1 MNSAWSND
9 FSYSYYRRL
18 LQAIKANF
26 QTYLFYEVP
35 EVLMNCQGNPK
46 LLLRHDVDLDLDK
59 ALAMAEIESEL
70 KISSYYSVMINC
82 PFYTLNDRTSKSI
95 LQRIKKMGHEIG
107 LHFDFN
113 NHQNRNGYTDI
124 ASLTEEIDISAR
136 VLEDIISSKVHSI
149 SFHRPLKQFLK
160 GPVLVSGRVNAYSAE
175 LMDWYLSDST
185 GNWREGEPIPMLEN
199 PRKPLLQLLI
209 HPIWWGDKH
218 MLPSERLQSF
228 FDYRTKGFS
237 NKRVKLFDDSLSRH
251 LPIAHRESKHN
262 RRIKW

>member
-9 FSYSYYRRL
+9 FSYSYYKRL

-59 ALAMAEIESEL
+59 ALAMAEIESEH
-70 KISSYYSVMINC
+70 KISSHYSVMINC

-95 LQRIKKMGHEIG
+95 LLRIKKMGHEIG
-107 LHFDFN
+107 LHFDFDN
-113 NHQNRNGYTDI
+113 QQDRNSVTDI
-124 ASLTEEIDISAR
+124 DSLAEKIDSSAR
-136 VLEDIISSKVHSI
+136 VLEEIISSEVHSI

-160 GPVLVSGRVNAYSAE
+160 GPILVSGRINAYSAE
-175 LMDWYLSDST
+175 LMNWYLSDSK
-185 GNWREGEPIPMLEN
+185 GSWREGEPIPMLEN
-199 PRKPLLQLLI
+199 PRKPLLQLLV

-218 MLPSERLQSF
+218 MLSGERLQSF
-228 FDYRTKGFS
+228 FDYRTKGLS
-237 NKRVKLFDDSLSRH
+237 NKHVRLFDDALSCR
-251 LPIAHRESKHN
+251 LSIERTGKVSTTGE
-262 RRIKW
+262 